1 MGILDKYSLIVKGTE
16 LINSTYYKV
25 IFITGNAR
33 YRSCSSTF
41 TIYWV
46 DEILLFEK
54 AAYLYSHTGRYKSL
68 YIELPKHKI
77 TYLFHNFAAVGEDWN
92 R

>member
-1 MGILDKYSLIVKGTE
+1 M
-16 LINSTYYKV
+16 INSTYYKV

-54 AAYLYSHTGRYKSL
+54 AAYLYSHTGTYKSL

-77 TYLFHNFAAVGEDWN
+77 TYLFHNFAAVGEYYRTIFRN
-92 R
+92 IKQFLLCLLYV